1 MNIKKF
7 IILSLLVLSLFAS
20 AGSAFASGE
29 VLVLMKN
36 GTPVSSGAMSSA
48 SRAAAHKS
56 AMLRA
61 ESAAQAVGATTS
73 QSYAAIANET
83 GQTIVLISSK
93 TKTTDELI
101 AGLKS
106 NPNIASVVPNN
117 AHKVLDAERTPNDP
131 KWGDQWGQKRIGA
144 AKVWDKCT
152 GSKNVYVAVLD
163 TGVMYDHPDLAAN
176 MCGKLPDGT
185 YGKMFHRAIDSSCD
199 IVPGSSLVTDIT
211 RGGTQMADTTSS
223 DADILS
229 MNYATVGDVTG
240 HGTHVAGIIGAVG
253 NNSLGVAGVNWNVK
267 IIPVGVFTQGH
278 HTLPGNILPTYSGAM
293 NYDSDLIAG
302 FDYVVWLKKTSG
314 LKITAINISLGDW
327 MKKDEYNFDQNTNPV
342 AQAIKAASD
351 AGIIVCIAAGN
362 EFQNIDS
369 PGPGKKCD
377 CTDYFEYPATFRFEN
392 TLSIG
397 ASTSADKKASF
408 SNYSTSGKWVD
419 IFAPGAEIMSAVPY
433 YCVLGETRIYSRS
446 GCNSLS
452 GTSMAAPMVAGTAA
466 LLTAC
471 YPNKTAEEIK
481 AMIVNGAESDV
492 LKNGC
497 SKYGLINVWNS
508 YQLGGGISD
517 SGGSGGCSAGFGAL
531 ALMLAL
537 PLVIFKRKKKKP

>member
-1 MNIKKF
+1 M
-7 IILSLLVLSLFAS
+7 
-20 AGSAFASGE
+20 
-29 VLVLMKN
+29 
-36 GTPVSSGAMSSA
+36 
-48 SRAAAHKS
+48 
-56 AMLRA
+56 
-61 ESAAQAVGATTS
+61 
-73 QSYAAIANET
+73 
-83 GQTIVLISSK
+83 
-93 TKTTDELI
+93 
-101 AGLKS
+101 
-106 NPNIASVVPNN
+106 
-117 AHKVLDAERTPNDP
+117 
-131 KWGDQWGQKRIGA
+131 
-144 AKVWDKCT
+144 
-152 GSKNVYVAVLD
+152 LD

-185 YGKMFHRAIDSSCD
+185 YGKMFHRAIDSSCN
-199 IVPGSSLVTDIT
+199 VVMGSSLVTDIT
-211 RGGTQMADTTSS
+211 RGGTPTADTTSS

-229 MNYATVGDVTG
+229 TNYAAVGDIDG

-253 NNSLGVAGVNWNVK
+253 DNSLGVAGVNWNVK

-302 FDYVVWLKKTSG
+302 FDYVVGLKKTYG
-314 LKITAINISLGDW
+314 LKITAINISIGDW
-327 MKKDEYNFDQNTNPV
+327 MKKDEYNFDQDTNPV

-362 EFQNIDS
+362 EYQDIDS
-369 PGPGKKCD
+369 PGVSKNGSD
-377 CTDYFEYPATFRFEN
+377 YTDYFEYPATFRFAN
-392 TLSIG
+392 TLSVG
-397 ASTSADKKASF
+397 ASTSADQKASF
-408 SNYSTSGKWVD
+408 SNYSASGKWVD
-419 IFAPGAEIMSAVPY
+419 IFAPGAQIMSAVPH
-433 YCVLGETRIYSRS
+433 YCMLGGTRTYSRS
-446 GCNSLS
+446 GCASFS

-517 SGGSGGCSAGFGAL
+517 SGSGGCSAGFGAL

-537 PLVIFKRKKKKP
+537 PLVIFKRKKKKH